1 MEAPRTPQSEQELR
15 DQLEAVLRG
24 AESNDVE
31 VEGGYPLRSRDGQ
44 TDYEVQVVRL
54 AEEARAARE

>member
-1 MEAPRTPQSEQELR
+1 MEAPRTPQNEQELH

-24 AESNDVE
+24 AESNDIE
-31 VEGGYPLRSRDGQ
+31 VEGGYPLRSRDGR
-44 TDYEVQVVRL
+44 DYEVQVVRL

>member
-1 MEAPRTPQSEQELR
+1 MEAPRTPQSEEELH

-31 VEGGYPLRSRDGQ
+31 VEGGYPLRSRDGRA
-44 TDYEVQVVRL
+44 DYEVQVVRL
-54 AEEARAARE
+54 AEEVSVAEE